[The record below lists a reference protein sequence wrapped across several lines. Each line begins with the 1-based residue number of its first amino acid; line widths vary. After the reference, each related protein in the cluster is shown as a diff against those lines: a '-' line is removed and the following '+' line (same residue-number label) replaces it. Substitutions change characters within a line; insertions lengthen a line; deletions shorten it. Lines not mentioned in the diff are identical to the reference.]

1 MPGKMD
7 RKLIEL
13 RCQVCG
19 LLFESKNS
27 RAKYCSDDCRKA
39 GAAAKSREYYNKKLK
54 SVQLKERRPRFADKS
69 IGAVMRE
76 LAEYNHTHKK
86 ALSYGQ
92 YVARM
97 EGR

>member
-13 RCQVCG
+13 RCQICG

-27 RAKYCSDDCRKA
+27 RAKYCSDDCRKIGHA
-39 GAAAKSREYYNKKLK
+39 QKVRDNYNKKLK
-54 SVQLKERRPRFADKS
+54 SIQLKERRPRFADRS
-69 IGAVMRE
+69 IATVMRE
-76 LAEYNHTHKK
+76 VDDYNRTHKK

-92 YVARM
+92 YVARYQK
-97 EGR
+97 